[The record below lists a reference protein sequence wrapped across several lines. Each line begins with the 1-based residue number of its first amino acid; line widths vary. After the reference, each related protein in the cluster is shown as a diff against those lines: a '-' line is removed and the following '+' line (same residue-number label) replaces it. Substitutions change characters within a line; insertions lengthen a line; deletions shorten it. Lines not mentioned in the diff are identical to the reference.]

1 MNETHFD
8 VVVIGSGFGGSVMTY
23 RLAEA
28 GLRGRLLEGG
38 EVDAPGV
45 LSPNPY
51 RKRENVWGPI

>member
-28 GLRGRLLEGG
+28 GLRVCLLER
-38 EVDAPGV
+38 EKAYPPGSF
-45 LSPNPY
+45 LRSPY
-51 RKRENVWGPI
+51 RMSKYFWDPS